1 MAETITCSHIVQI
14 GAGIQLTAST
24 AIPVDAYDVVEVEI
38 ADAASDIEVQV
49 QPAGTPGLLK
59 VLAITA
65 SAYDAALTYK
75 VNDATATAVPL
86 DAPQVYTGDGAI
98 ALLDANPPTAL
109 FVSNATGAAVTVK
122 ILAGRDA
129 TP

>member
-14 GAGIQLTAST
+14 GAGIQLTTSS
-24 AIPVDAYDVVEVEI
+24 AIPVDAFDVVELEI
-38 ADAASDIEVQV
+38 ADAAADVEVQV
-49 QPAGTPGLLK
+49 QPAATPGLLK

-65 SAYDAALTYK
+65 SAYSADLTYK
-75 VNDATATAVPL
+75 VNDATATEHPL
-86 DAPQVYTGDGAI
+86 DAPQVFTGDGAI

-109 FVSNATGAAVTVK
+109 FLSNATGAPVTVK

>member
-14 GAGIQLTAST
+14 GAGIQLTASS

-49 QPAGTPGLLK
+49 QPAAAPGLLK

-65 SAYDAALTYK
+65 SAYHPDLTYK
-75 VNDATATAVPL
+75 VNAATATARPL
-86 DAPQVYTGDGAI
+86 DAPQVFTGDGAI
-98 ALLDANPPTAL
+98 SLLDAAPPTAL
-109 FVSNATGAAVTVK
+109 FVSNATGAPVRVK